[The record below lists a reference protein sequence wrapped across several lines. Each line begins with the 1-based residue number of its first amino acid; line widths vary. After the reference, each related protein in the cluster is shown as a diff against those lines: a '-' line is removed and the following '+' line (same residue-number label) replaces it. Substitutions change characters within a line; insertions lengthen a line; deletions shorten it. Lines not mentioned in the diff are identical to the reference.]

1 MAADAAIS
9 LLVTLILVPVTLIV
23 AVAFLMLGTRSL
35 DHRLKRL
42 RYEAGNPP
50 EGRSR
55 FPTLYQYF
63 GYVVMFIALD
73 PVFMLLFLLPVAL
86 AEWGRAS
93 VLTLVSVLVLLPP
106 IVYAVRYAKR
116 VDYWSLE

>member
-1 MAADAAIS
+1 LAADAATS

-23 AVAFLMLGTRSL
+23 TVAFLMLGTQSL

-50 EGRSR
+50 GGQSR

-73 PVFMLLFLLPVAL
+73 PVFMLLFLLPAAL
-86 AEWGRAS
+86 AEWGRAA